1 MNHSNLNLPDGL
13 LSALPDAQRL
23 LGDQKALESLLQS
36 PDAQALAA
44 LLQQQSGA
52 ALQQAASAAERG
64 DTAPLQ
70 TLVQSLLNS
79 REGAQAA
86 QRLRNDFSGR

>member
-1 MNHSNLNLPDGL
+1 MKYSNQNLPDGL

-36 PDAQALAA
+36 PDAQALVS
-44 LLQQQSGA
+44 LLQQQPGD
-52 ALQQAASAAERG
+52 ALQQAADAAGRG

-86 QRLRNDFSGR
+86 QRLRSDFSGR